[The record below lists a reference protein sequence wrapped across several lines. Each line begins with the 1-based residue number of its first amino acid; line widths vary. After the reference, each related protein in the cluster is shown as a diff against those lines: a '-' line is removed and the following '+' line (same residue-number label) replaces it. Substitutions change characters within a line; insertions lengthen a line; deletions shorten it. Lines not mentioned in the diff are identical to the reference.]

1 MLPAESL
8 TPRFEANEIV
18 GGKYRLRKHLATGGM
33 GEVWVA
39 QNGSTGAQVAMKLL
53 RRGVADPEREREAE
67 MRFRNEACLSAGLAH
82 RNIVKVFDLVESG
95 DRTLGLVMELLRGE
109 TLRAHLDRVGWLP
122 ESDALAVMTA
132 VLNGLAHAH
141 DRGIVHR
148 DVTPSNIFLAVDS
161 DGHVTPKLVD
171 FGIAKS
177 TSSSQIP
184 ALVPVQT
191 LDGRVLGTPMYM
203 APERIRGLDGIDAR
217 SDVFAAAV
225 ILYEMMAGV
234 CPFAD
239 STPSASL
246 AAVLERHVDP
256 DPRIEPRLWL
266 EIRRAMAK
274 AQYERHATAREFC
287 EALREA
293 AGGKEKP
300 LEASLKIHSV
310 VNWDDDAETRASAQA
325 LALTTTDRGPPAEAS
340 RRLAA
345 WTVWAVAGA
354 LAGIALSV
362 ALLVVRAMTAHTA
375 TGGAEIVTPPLARE
389 PPHAPALS
397 LSPTSRPTPSPPPSA
412 ASSAASVPRTDTV
425 QPTASSHAQRPPSTE
440 IRTRPIA
447 TTPGF

>member
-1 MLPAESL
+1 
-8 TPRFEANEIV
+8 
-18 GGKYRLRKHLATGGM
+18 
-33 GEVWVA
+33 VA
-39 QNGSTGAQVAMKLL
+39 QNGSTGAQVALKLL

-67 MRFRNEACLSAGLAH
+67 MRFRNEACVSAGLAH

-122 ESDALAVMTA
+122 ESDALAVTTA

-184 ALVPVQT
+184 ALAPVQT

-256 DPRIEPRLWL
+256 DPRIEPRLWV

-287 EALREA
+287 DALRA
-293 AGGKEKP
+293 AVGGKEGT
-300 LEASLKIHSV
+300 LELSLKVESAA
-310 VNWDDDAETRASAQA
+310 NWDDPTEAGAGARGLAS
-325 LALTTTDRGPPAEAS
+325 TTTDHGPPAEAS
-340 RRLAA
+340 SRRAA
-345 WTVWAVAGA
+345 WTLWAVAGV
-354 LAGIALSV
+354 LAGVALSFAV
-362 ALLVVRAMTAHTA
+362 LVVRAMVAHAHTA
-375 TGGAEIVTPPLARE
+375 AGGSEIVSPPPVRE
-389 PPHAPALS
+389 PPHAPTLS
-397 LSPTSRPTPSPPPSA
+397 LSPAVGPVPSVLPSTVFSA
-412 ASSAASVPRTDTV
+412 ASAPRTDTV
-425 QPTASSHAQRPPSTE
+425 QPAASSHAKRPPSTE
-440 IRTRPIA
+440 GRPRPIA